1 MSSSLKYIDENDKAY
16 GLAGMAI
23 SLLAWDAEEWL
34 ESINIDAP
42 ADAAMQMS
50 ADFYLTLAPKVSAKA
65 LWEQASKRFQL
76 TAAMTVAN
84 VACRQM
90 TLHHHASLSGEIDS
104 ELRSLLA
111 DEGAELCGYES
122 DEVSRL
128 YGRALAYC
136 SRLFNHSGVCRLAD
150 QLAARIL
157 DARTLDAPEIFTILA
172 PLNRM

>member
-1 MSSSLKYIDENDKAY
+1 MSSTLKYTDENDKAY

-23 SLLAWDAEEWL
+23 SLVAWDAEEWL
-34 ESINIDAP
+34 EAINIDAP
-42 ADAAMQMS
+42 ADSAMQMS

-76 TAAMTVAN
+76 TTAMTVAN

-90 TLHHHASLSGEIDS
+90 ALQHRSSLGGEIDA

-111 DEGAELCGYES
+111 DEGADLCGYEA

-136 SRLFNHSGVCRLAD
+136 SRLFNHSGVCSLVDRLATR
-150 QLAARIL
+150 LR
-157 DARTLDAPEIFTILA
+157 DARTLDAAEIFTILA